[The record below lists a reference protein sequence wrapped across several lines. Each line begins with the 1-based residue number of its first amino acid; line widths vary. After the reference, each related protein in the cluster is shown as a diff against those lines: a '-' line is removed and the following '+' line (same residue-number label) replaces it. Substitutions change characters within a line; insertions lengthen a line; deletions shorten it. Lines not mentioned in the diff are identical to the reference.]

1 MQETGNF
8 PFESCFDKLWHL
20 STGPLFARQQVKEEK
35 ENTKITKTVEV
46 IEEKHKNS
54 AGQGLPAKKTSPQ
67 KRSAVTTDAQRE
79 VFKIVAGLVVVTL
92 VMILLLSF
100 IPGVGDDKN

>member
-1 MQETGNF
+1 M
-8 PFESCFDKLWHL
+8 WHV
-20 STGPLFARQQVKEEK
+20 STGPLFARQQVKEER

-46 IEEKHKNS
+46 IQEKHKNS
-54 AGQGLPAKKTSPQ
+54 VGKGLPAKKDSPQ
-67 KRSAVTTDAQRE
+67 KKSAVTTDAQRE

-100 IPGVGDDKN
+100 IPGVGNDKN

>member
-1 MQETGNF
+1 M
-8 PFESCFDKLWHL
+8 WHL

-35 ENTKITKTVEV
+35 ENYTKITKTVEV
-46 IEEKHKNS
+46 IQEKHKNS
-54 AGQGLPAKKTSPQ
+54 VGQGLPAKKTSPQ

-100 IPGVGDDKN
+100 IPGVGDDKD

>member
-1 MQETGNF
+1 
-8 PFESCFDKLWHL
+8 LWHL

-46 IEEKHKNS
+46 IQEKHNS
-54 AGQGLPAKKTSPQ
+54 VGKGLPAKKTSPQ
-67 KRSAVTTDAQRE
+67 KKPTVTTDAQRE
-79 VFKIVAGLVVVTL
+79 VSKIVAGLVVVTL

-100 IPGVGDDKN
+100 FPGVGDDKN